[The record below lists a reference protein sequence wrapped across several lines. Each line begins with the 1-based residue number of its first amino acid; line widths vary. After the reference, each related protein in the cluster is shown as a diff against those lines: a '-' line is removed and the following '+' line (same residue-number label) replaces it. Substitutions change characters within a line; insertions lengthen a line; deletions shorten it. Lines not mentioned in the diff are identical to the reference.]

1 VQHRTVTQFTH
12 APDERPRHWRSVAA
26 EHPARASCAGARL
39 LSRLALTLCLTVAL
53 SACNNSGNGS
63 VNLANSQLSDPGTTD
78 FPIFYVKRTVPKES
92 DDLRMMRQ
100 AVPQADLFMRSSA
113 SPSAPETNITARITA
128 GASYDVKDVDVSA
141 DGKKV
146 AFAMR
151 GPITM
156 NMDQK
161 DPPSWRIYEYD
172 IASNTLTPM
181 IDPSADTAPD
191 TVNDVSPHYLPDGR
205 MVFSSTRQRSS
216 QAVLINEGKPQ
227 FIAQDEARTE
237 PAFDLHVISSDR
249 TQVDQISFNQSDD
262 RDATVLSGG
271 RILFTRWNH
280 APGKDQMDLYT
291 VNPDGTDLQLYYG
304 AQSHMTGTNGSVIE
318 FAHPHQMPDGRTLVI
333 ARQYSGV
340 DFGGAME
347 IIDGQH
353 YVENSQPLL
362 AYPTLKGPAQTSASA
377 NLVTTIPGPSP
388 GGRFNSAWPLWDGT
402 GRILVSWS
410 ECRVLDQTQTPP
422 TIVPCTTQRLQDP
435 NVQIAPPLYSVWL
448 FNPAQSTFLPIM
460 QPTEG
465 VMITDVVAAQ
475 PRTIQ
480 TIIPDIVPDPEL
492 KGEGV
497 GEVDIKSVYD
507 FDGVDGAPGGIGTL
521 TDGRTPATQRPA
533 RFIRLIKAVSIPD
546 DDVVRLAQEAFG
558 ASDFMREIM
567 GYAPVEPDGSV
578 RIKVPADVAFEIAIL
593 DANGRQLPGF
603 RAHSD
608 WLQVRAGEV
617 LACNGCHTPPTTAK
631 PYSHG
636 RDGLFKAAYS
646 GAPSGGVPFADSVA
660 TFLPNA
666 GETMAEARARVTCEG
681 SALSSA
687 QCSMTPS
694 LDVFY
699 TDVWTNTSGAL
710 TANDPISYQYSALA
724 PDEPPPLPAATP
736 GCETAW
742 ASNCRIVINYPEHI
756 QPIWDEVRQ
765 VKDVNGNVTAD
776 HSCTQGGCHSPKNAA
791 GAAAQPAGN
800 LDLTNTPSNDDA
812 VELVSY
818 RDLLFPHDVPGP
830 PDINGNP
837 TTVSVGPFLDA
848 GSANGPRSSASLA
861 LFAPAS
867 GDSIHAGVLSPDELR
882 LISEW
887 LDIGAQNFNNPFDPA
902 VPKN

>member
-1 VQHRTVTQFTH
+1 VRYRIVTRFTD
-12 APDERPRHWRSVAA
+12 APGGQTPPRG
-26 EHPARASCAGARL
+26 AGAVLRACL
-39 LSRLALTLCLTVAL
+39 LLCVAALTLAG
-53 SACNNSGNGS
+53 CNNEGRGS

-78 FPIFYVKRTVPKES
+78 FPIFYVKRTIPKNP

-100 AVPQADLFMRSSA
+100 AVPQADLYMRSSA

-128 GASYDVKDVDVSA
+128 GATYDVKDVDVSP

-151 GPITM
+151 GPVTANM
-156 NMDQK
+156 NQAK
-161 DPPSWRIYEYD
+161 PPSWRIYEYT
-172 IASNTLTPM
+172 IASDTLTPM

-205 MVFSSTRQRSS
+205 IVFSSTRQKNS

-237 PAFDLHVISSDR
+237 PAFDLHVISADR
-249 TQVDQISFNQSDD
+249 TQIDQISFNQSDD

-280 APGKDQMDLYT
+280 SPGKDQMDLYSI
-291 VNPDGTDLQLYYG
+291 NPDGTDLQLYYG
-304 AQSHMTGTNGSVIE
+304 AQSHMTGSQDTVVE
-318 FAHPHQMPDGRTLVI
+318 FAHPHEMQDGRTMVI
-333 ARQYSGV
+333 ARQYTGT
-340 DFGGAME
+340 DFGGALE
-347 IIDGQH
+347 IVDGVH
-353 YVENSQPLL
+353 YVENTQPLL
-362 AYPTLKGPAQTSASA
+362 AYPTLTGPAQIAATS
-377 NLVTTIPGPSP
+377 NQVITIPGPSP

-410 ECRVLDQTQTPP
+410 ECRVLDASQTPP
-422 TIVPCTTQRLQDP
+422 AIVPCTTQRLQDP

-448 FNPAQSTFLPIM
+448 FDPTQNTFLPIM
-460 QPTEG
+460 QPAEG
-465 VMITDVVAAQ
+465 VMVTDVAVAQ
-475 PRTIQ
+475 PRPIPN
-480 TIIPDIVPDPEL
+480 IIPDAVPDPEL

-497 GEVDIKSVYD
+497 GEIDIKSVYD
-507 FDGVDGAPGGIGTL
+507 FDGVDASPGGIATL
-521 TDGRTPATQRPA
+521 ADGKTAATQRPA
-533 RFIRLIKAVSIPD
+533 RFIRLVKAVSIPD
-546 DDVVRLAQEAFG
+546 RTVINLAQEAFG
-558 ASDFMREIM
+558 ASDDMREIM

-578 RIKVPADVAFEIAIL
+578 RIKVPSDVAFVISIL

-603 RAHSD
+603 PAHSD

-636 RDGLFKAAYS
+636 RDGLFNAAYS
-646 GAPSGGVPFADSVA
+646 GAPGGVPFTDSVA
-660 TFLPNA
+660 TYTPNA
-666 GETMAEARARVTCEG
+666 GETMAETRARVTCQG
-681 SALSSA
+681 SALSTA

-694 LDVFY
+694 VDVFY
-699 TDVWTNTSGAL
+699 TDVWTDTSMGL
-710 TANDPISYQYSALA
+710 TANPSISYQYSALA
-724 PDEPPPLPAATP
+724 ADEPPPLPAATP
-736 GCETAW
+736 GCEGAW
-742 ASNCRIVINYPEHI
+742 ASNCRVVINYPEHI

-765 VKDVNGNVTAD
+765 VKDTNGNVTAD
-776 HSCTQGGCHSPKNAA
+776 HTCTQGGCHSPKDAA

-800 LDLTNTPSNDDA
+800 LDLTNTASNDDA

-818 RDLLFPHDVPGP
+818 RDLLFAHNVPGP
-830 PDINGNP
+830 LDANGNP

-848 GSANGPRSSASLA
+848 GDANGPRSAASLS
-861 LFAPAS
+861 LFTPGT
-867 GDSIHAGVLSPDELR
+867 GDSIHAGILSPDELR

-887 LDIGAQNFNNPFDPA
+887 LDIGAQNFNNPFDPN